1 MIYVCDEANQCE
13 KRKECC
19 IYDTV
24 HKDEYGEVEM
34 GLCFQKDKFVTFSML
49 AEEYMLKTKG
59 LAYMTAKAGYTK
71 IQDYEGVKHGSGQ
84 DTDKG

>member
-49 AEEYMLKTKG
+49 AEEFMET
-59 LAYMTAKAGYTK
+59 
-71 IQDYEGVKHGSGQ
+71 DYVHKFRRQYQKSMMFRRMYGSIP
-84 DTDKG
+84 